1 MEADGQD
8 RSREAKRRDR
18 NRREYER
25 SKSEQDRLLLRLD
38 RGDLAT
44 LDAASASAGLSR
56 AAFARMF
63 LAPTLGAVAARLAE
77 IDRARAERRQSLAQF
92 LAAAIE
98 SALSEDRSRLGPA
111 TSAAATE
118 FDALFGSS
126 EEGA

>member
-1 MEADGQD
+1 
-8 RSREAKRRDR
+8 
-18 NRREYER
+18 
-25 SKSEQDRLLLRLD
+25 
-38 RGDLAT
+38 
-44 LDAASASAGLSR
+44 
-56 AAFARMF
+56 MF